1 MHAPQSHVAPR
12 IKAGARFSTTSWL
25 YLITGFGAV
34 AQLSIGWPVLA
45 VVHEAH
51 VLAAMV
57 ISMLLAA
64 ALPVAVRRPQL
75 AILLGVAGA
84 LISVLTVDP
93 SYGPWPWPVTNLLW
107 FVFLVL
113 LIAATAGWRRG
124 AFAVLAGAAISTLS
138 LLTALLFWT
147 SPAADLGPALG
158 NAFLCLSL
166 TAAALAIG
174 SSLGQLTSSRQ
185 QLVQERQLT
194 AEEETKRRELQQRN
208 RIAQELHD
216 VVAHSLSVISV
227 QATTAPYRLPGMD
240 DPTRGEFETIA
251 GSSRRALT
259 EMRGLLAVLRGDDA
273 AETAPQP
280 TIADIPALVANARAS
295 GATVDLE
302 IDPELLPLAGGDGTA
317 DTETPQATTG
327 PGGPSAAGDWS
338 AVVPPA
344 TGLTAY
350 RTVQEAVSNAL
361 RHAPGAAIRVQVS
374 VGDLIGV
381 RVVNGP
387 ATRTLVVPAPGTGL
401 GLKGLTERVTALGG
415 TVASG
420 PTPDGG
426 FTVKARLPL

>member
-1 MHAPQSHVAPR
+1 MTMHASPR
-12 IKAGARFSTTSWL
+12 TAGSSFTSTGWL
-25 YLITGFGAV
+25 YVLTGFGAV
-34 AQLSIGWPVLA
+34 AQLAIGWPVLA
-45 VVHEAH
+45 AVHEAN

-57 ISMLLAA
+57 TSMLLAA
-64 ALPVAVRRPQL
+64 ALPVSVRRPQL
-75 AILLGVAGA
+75 GILLAAAGA
-84 LISVLTVDP
+84 LLSALSVEA
-93 SYGPWPWPVTNLLW
+93 SAGPWPWPVTTLLW
-107 FVFLVL
+107 YVFLVL
-113 LIAATAGWRRG
+113 LVAATAGWRMG
-124 AFAVLAGAAISTLS
+124 LTAVLAGAFISALTLIP
-138 LLTALLFWT
+138 LLF
-147 SPAADLGPALG
+147 LGFHPDSDAGSALG
-158 NAFLCLSL
+158 NAILCLSL
-166 TAAALAIG
+166 TSAFLAIG
-174 SSLGQLTSSRQ
+174 SALRQLTSSRR

-194 AEEETKRRELQQRN
+194 AEEEAKRRELQQRN

>member
-1 MHAPQSHVAPR
+1 MRATQSR
-12 IKAGARFSTTSWL
+12 AGAGFSSTGWL
-25 YLITGFGAV
+25 YLLTGFGAV

-45 VVHEAH
+45 AVHHAP
-51 VLAAMV
+51 VLWAMV
-57 ISMLLAA
+57 TSMLLAA
-64 ALPVAVRRPQL
+64 ALPVAVHRPRL
-75 AILLGVAGA
+75 GILLGAAGA
-84 LISVLTVDP
+84 LLTALVVALD
-93 SYGPWPWPVTNLLW
+93 SGPWPWPVTNLIW
-107 FVFLVL
+107 YIFLVL
-113 LIAATAGWRRG
+113 LVAATAGWRLG
-124 AFAVLAGAAISTLS
+124 FAAVLTGAVVSVLS
-138 LLTALLFWT
+138 IVAVLVTGHYT
-147 SPAADLGPALG
+147 VADLGPLLG

-166 TAAALAIG
+166 TSAVLAIG
-174 SSLGQLTSSRQ
+174 TALRQLSSSRR

-240 DPTRGEFETIA
+240 EPTRGEFDSIA

-273 AETAPQP
+273 AQTAPQP
-280 TIADIPALVANARAS
+280 TIADIPDLVANTRAS
-295 GATVDLE
+295 GARVDLE
-302 IDPELLPLAGGDGTA
+302 IDPELLPLGGVDLPHSTTA
-317 DTETPQATTG
+317 S
-327 PGGPSAAGDWS
+327 GGPSAAGDWS

-387 ATRTLVVPAPGTGL
+387 ATRTLAVPAPGAGL
-401 GLKGLTERVTALGG
+401 GLKGIRERVTALGG
-415 TVASG
+415 TVTAG

>member
-1 MHAPQSHVAPR
+1 MRATQSGPLAKTP
-12 IKAGARFSTTSWL
+12 ASFSSTGWL
-25 YLITGFGAV
+25 YLLTGFGAV

-45 VVHEAH
+45 AVHEAH

-57 ISMLLAA
+57 ASMLLAA
-64 ALPVAVRRPQL
+64 ALPVAVHRPRL
-75 AILLGVAGA
+75 GILLGAVGA
-84 LISVLTVDP
+84 LLSSLTVDP
-93 SYGPWPWPVTNLLW
+93 LSGPWPWPVTSLIW
-107 FVFLVL
+107 YVFLVL
-113 LIAATAGWRRG
+113 LLAATAGWRMGAAAWLAGTMVSVLGITVVSPDHADG
-124 AFAVLAGAAISTLS
+124 AF
-138 LLTALLFWT
+138 
-147 SPAADLGPALG
+147 G
-158 NAFLCLSL
+158 NVIVVASL
-166 TAAALAIG
+166 TAAALSIG
-174 SSLGQLTSSRQ
+174 SAVRQLTSSRR

-240 DPTRGEFETIA
+240 EPTRGEFDSIA

-295 GATVDLE
+295 GARVDLE
-302 IDPELLPLAGGDGTA
+302 IDPELLPQGGVAGPVDA
-317 DTETPQATTG
+317 ETTTG
-327 PGGPSAAGDWS
+327 DPTTVLGGPSAAGDWS

-387 ATRTLVVPAPGTGL
+387 ATRTLAVPAPGAGL
-401 GLKGLTERVTALGG
+401 GLKGLTERVSALGG
-415 TVASG
+415 TVTAG

>member
-1 MHAPQSHVAPR
+1 MHATPR
-12 IKAGARFSTTSWL
+12 ETSFSSTGWL

-34 AQLSIGWPVLA
+34 AQLAIGWPILAAVHGVHVVL
-45 VVHEAH
+45 
-51 VLAAMV
+51 AMV
-57 ISMLLAA
+57 IAMLLAA
-64 ALPVAVRRPQL
+64 SLPVSISRPRL
-75 AILLGVAGA
+75 GILLGAAGA
-84 LISVLTVDP
+84 LLSAGSVSLGVDL
-93 SYGPWPWPVTNLLW
+93 PWPWPVTTLIWYVL
-107 FVFLVL
+107 LVL
-113 LIAATAGWRRG
+113 LIAATSGWRLG
-124 AFAVLAGAAISTLS
+124 CAAVLTGAVISVVSIVAALGQGY
-138 LLTALLFWT
+138 LLA
-147 SPAADLGPALG
+147 SELGPSLG
-158 NAFLCLSL
+158 NAFLCLAL
-166 TAAALAIG
+166 TGAALAIG
-174 SSLGQLTSSRQ
+174 TALRQLGSSRR

-240 DPTRGEFETIA
+240 ESTSGEFASIA

-273 AETAPQP
+273 ADTAPQP
-280 TIADIPALVANARAS
+280 TIADIPDLVANTRSS

-302 IDPELLPLAGGDGTA
+302 IDPELLPLGGM
-317 DTETPQATTG
+317 TPT

-350 RTVQEAVSNAL
+350 RLVQEAVSNAL
-361 RHAPGAAIRVQVS
+361 RHAPGAPIRVQVT

-387 ATRTLVVPAPGTGL
+387 STRTLAVPAPGAGL
-401 GLKGLTERVTALGG
+401 GLKGIRERVTALGG
-415 TVASG
+415 TVTAG